1 MTALQDTET
10 GYGRI
15 LQILESQKLS
25 QSEDM
30 SAIQS
35 ELRKLSLEMCRICE
49 SQGVILNL
57 LTKNRLDLSMMDKA
71 KPTELQG
78 FTDPVVSSTNAKQ
91 VTENNKEQSR
101 SESLDGRDIFEFKDL
116 NKRAL
121 EDSTLASSGA
131 EVISL
136 EHSTA
141 ALLQDQTPQ
150 LPPLEPATESIATAS
165 ICFVQPYPTSGEQN
179 TMLQPYQSVP
189 ALTERTKSSRLH
201 SLVAKSNRLLFR
213 QPQANVE
220 SSVRTL
226 FDDELPHQGTV
237 HKRILNCFGA
247 CVEGSTINMLWRRFL
262 FEIFGIHDDE
272 LWSRQVGSGVIH
284 PDSRFSRGKM
294 KDRGCMCDRTWRG
307 SSGREQRKGLTRT
320 GGANTIPVC
329 SGIMVLDIGGQGV
342 PTGATP
348 SALTDETPTSP
359 NSPTPPPY
367 HLSFISQR
375 AVFFEFNSCGKRP
388 QAYPGPTPIL

>member
-1 MTALQDTET
+1 MTAMQDTET
-10 GYGRI
+10 CYGRI
-15 LQILESQKLS
+15 LQNLESQRIS
-25 QSEDM
+25 QTEDM

-57 LTKNRLDLSMMDKA
+57 LTKNRLDLSMMDKV

-78 FTDPVVSSTNAKQ
+78 FTDQVVSSNNVLVKQ
-91 VTENNKEQSR
+91 VTENKKEQSR
-101 SESLDGRDIFEFKDL
+101 SESLDGRDISEFNDL

-121 EDSTLASSGA
+121 EDSSTLPSSGA

-141 ALLQDQTPQ
+141 ALIQDQTPQ
-150 LPPLEPATESIATAS
+150 LPLAPATASMATAS

-179 TMLQPYQSVP
+179 TMLQSYQSVP
-189 ALTERTKSSRLH
+189 TLTGRTKSSRLH

-237 HKRILNCFGA
+237 HKRILTCFGA
-247 CVEGSTINMLWRRFL
+247 CVEGSSINMLWRRFL
-262 FEIFGIHDDE
+262 LEIFGIQDDE
-272 LWSRQVGSGVIH
+272 LWSRKVGSGVIH

-294 KDRGCMCDRTWRG
+294 KDRGCMCGRT
-307 SSGREQRKGLTRT
+307 
-320 GGANTIPVC
+320 
-329 SGIMVLDIGGQGV
+329 
-342 PTGATP
+342 
-348 SALTDETPTSP
+348 
-359 NSPTPPPY
+359 
-367 HLSFISQR
+367 
-375 AVFFEFNSCGKRP
+375 
-388 QAYPGPTPIL
+388 